1 MSSRLKDHLHFR
13 FLDKKINLILIIS
26 FIIIILLQFYFYYS
40 AWIQTHFYNF
50 SKFIKDN
57 NTIISLFISIIPIS
71 SIILSLFPYNKDK
84 KNTPIF
90 NGQIEKTTIFAG
102 LVTQNKIENEEVI
115 LIKNRPCDQNNF
127 EKKPMI
133 IDRNTQCKN
142 IQQHIISLK
151 NNTLNTKE

>member
-1 MSSRLKDHLHFR
+1 M
-13 FLDKKINLILIIS
+13 
-26 FIIIILLQFYFYYS
+26 QFYFYYS
-40 AWIQTHFYNF
+40 DWIQTHFYNF

-115 LIKNRPCDQNNF
+115 LVKNRPCDQNDF

-133 IDRNTQCKN
+133 IDPAKHNVRIYNN
-142 IQQHIISLK
+142 HIISLQNK
-151 NNTLNTKE
+151 SQRKKIKLFIF